1 MKAVSLLIL
10 LLPFAEAFSGI
21 NPKSRQSVALHAK
34 KKGTGKAKGFGKA
47 VETPQKTSSSK
58 QTANQ
63 ATGGFSSIE
72 DASVESFSRPTIEL
86 DPNLSTDER
95 NKEIL
100 KQKFGLRSY
109 EDQQGDIRAA
119 AKAAEN
125 QKRVK
130 QIKQMKDEDFDIFM
144 VIPPPLIKGID
155 AFLKLGLTVST
166 ALFILAGVGITAEA
180 WTVATG
186 NTIPDNVDQ
195 FIVSVIEPNFTT
207 GLLVLLGFSI
217 SLGIFATA
225 QLGSGSSTY
234 KEEP

>member
-1 MKAVSLLIL
+1 VFLL
-10 LLPFAEAFSGI
+10 LLPLSEAFSGI
-21 NPKSRQSVALHAK
+21 NLKCRQSVALQAK

-47 VETPQKTSSSK
+47 VEAPQKSSSFK
-58 QTANQ
+58 QNANQ
-63 ATGGFSSIE
+63 VGGGFSSIE

-100 KQKFGLRSY
+100 KQQFGLRSY

-144 VIPPPLIKGID
+144 VIPAPLIKVID
-155 AFLKLGLTVST
+155 AFLKIGLTVST
-166 ALFILAGVGITAEA
+166 GLFILAGAGICAEA

-195 FIVSVIEPNFTT
+195 FIVSVVEPNFTN
-207 GLLVLLGFSI
+207 GLLVLLGFSV
-217 SLGIFATA
+217 SLGIFASA